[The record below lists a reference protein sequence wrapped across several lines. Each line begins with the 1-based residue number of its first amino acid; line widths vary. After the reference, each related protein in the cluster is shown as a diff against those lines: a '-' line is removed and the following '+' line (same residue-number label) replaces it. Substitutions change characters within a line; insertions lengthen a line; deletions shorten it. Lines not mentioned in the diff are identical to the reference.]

1 MNRPTTVAEAVAE
14 QAESAGRRGARR
26 LLPVVH
32 EGHLSV
38 VGVVVP
44 WNRRATLVVTGA
56 LVLVLTTLVL
66 SLTLG
71 RLGVALA
78 DLPAVLRGEG
88 SKTEHFVVFTN
99 RLPRA
104 LVGICAGAALGISG
118 AIFQSVTRNPLGSPD
133 IIGLNAGAAAGA
145 AAVTLVWPG
154 ILPAPVGALL
164 GGAVAVTLVLLGA
177 GRGLQAPLR
186 MVVIGI
192 GVGAMSLAFVQF
204 AITRTRREQAQEM
217 AAWLNGSLNARS
229 WEHVTIIAVALVV
242 LGAAAL
248 ALSRGLQQVEMGDDA
263 AVALGVPARRVRLL
277 AVSVGVGLAAAAVV
291 VCGPVAFVAL
301 VAPQVARRVTGSAGP
316 GMVAAGAAGALLLV
330 GADLVAVHQPWFGSL
345 PVGVL
350 TAGIGG
356 LYLAVLLTREWRRG
370 TL

>member
-1 MNRPTTVAEAVAE
+1 MTRPTTVAEAVAE
-14 QAESAGRRGARR
+14 DAAAGGRAPRALRPRIEDGHVRVLGAA
-26 LLPVVH
+26 L
-32 EGHLSV
+32 
-38 VGVVVP
+38 P
-44 WNRRATLVVTGA
+44 WNARATLVVTVA
-56 LVLVLTTLVL
+56 LVLVLVSLVL

-71 RLGVALA
+71 RLGIALA

-104 LVGICAGAALGISG
+104 VVGICAGAALGISG

-154 ILPAPVGALL
+154 LLPAPVGALL
-164 GGAVAVTLVLLGA
+164 GGAVAVVLVLLGA
-177 GRGLQAPLR
+177 GRGVQAPLR

-242 LGAAAL
+242 LGLAAL
-248 ALSRGLQQVEMGDDA
+248 ALSRGLQHVEMGDDA

-277 AVSVGVGLAAAAVV
+277 AVAVGVGLAAAAVV

-301 VAPQVARRVTGSAGP
+301 VAPQVARRVTGSTGP
-316 GMVAAGAAGALLLV
+316 GMVAAGATGALLLV